1 MPNLCT
7 RYKSRIEYVSEQLAE
22 SCPELSQESRVAFAA
37 QITIAALRAEP
48 GDRREPCLFE
58 LGGRSN

>member
-22 SCPELSQESRVAFAA
+22 SCPELSQEIRVAFAA
-37 QITIAALRAEP
+37 QITIAALRATSSEP
-48 GDRREPCLFE
+48 REPCLYE